1 MSISTTA
8 CNRTAMFVCAV
19 VVMVTGAAA
28 SAQSS
33 SLLYVQPPARSI
45 LDQPHATQ
53 PTIGS
58 DSPYSAVVPNDI
70 RRPTTITIEQTSL
83 IAVAAKQPRK
93 FKVNDLITII
103 VRQQKKYEGEEA
115 LDTEKKWN
123 LTSKLSE
130 WFRFHPGSK
139 LGTDQLTNGQP
150 GVKFDLNDKY
160 ETEGEREREDKFTTR
175 ITSEVIDV
183 KPNGNPVLE
192 ATRTQEHDEDAFTV
206 TITGTC
212 RSAAVPADN
221 TVLSTQLA
229 RLDVRD
235 KSGGTLSN
243 ASKKGWIPKALDW
256 LRPY

>member
-1 MSISTTA
+1 MA
-8 CNRTAMFVCAV
+8 W
-19 VVMVTGAAA
+19 A
-28 SAQSS
+28 SG
-33 SLLYVQPPARSI
+33 VDR
-45 LDQPHATQ
+45 
-53 PTIGS
+53 
-58 DSPYSAVVPNDI
+58 V
-70 RRPTTITIEQTSL
+70 
-83 IAVAAKQPRK
+83 
-93 FKVNDLITII
+93 
-103 VRQQKKYEGEEA
+103 
-115 LDTEKKWN
+115 
-123 LTSKLSE
+123 
-130 WFRFHPGSK
+130 FHPGSK

-183 KPNGNPVLE
+183 KPNGNLVLE
-192 ATRTQEHDEDAFTV
+192 ATMTQEHDEDEFTV

-212 RSAAVPADN
+212 RSEDVTADN

-256 LRPY
+256 LRPF